1 MSFWNQTYGFWLT
14 DTLFSKAQY
23 TENINF
29 FTTLDIIDHFNILL
43 DYSFNVS
50 IQILESTPA
59 KETVKK
65 EQLTKAQ
72 KRNAWKKGGLDKG
85 ERERGW
91 DWIDV
96 IRHLS
101 QTGSKQE

>member
-1 MSFWNQTYGFWLT
+1 MSYNSLISNASNQ
-14 DTLFSKAQY
+14 
-23 TENINF
+23 IP
-29 FTTLDIIDHFNILL
+29 
-43 DYSFNVS
+43 
-50 IQILESTPA
+50 ESTPA

>member
-1 MSFWNQTYGFWLT
+1 MVSGP
-14 DTLFSKAQY
+14 LFQIFVNLEDFQAPKNS
-23 TENINF
+23 
-29 FTTLDIIDHFNILL
+29 II
-43 DYSFNVS
+43 SNVS

-101 QTGSKQE
+101 QTGSKQD

>member
-1 MSFWNQTYGFWLT
+1 MSNNSLK
-14 DTLFSKAQY
+14 S
-23 TENINF
+23 
-29 FTTLDIIDHFNILL
+29 
-43 DYSFNVS
+43 NVS
-50 IQILESTPA
+50 IQIPESTPA